1 MPPDSTTAVVIVDML
16 VDYFDPSL
24 WPKSEL
30 PSARERLAA
39 SINRLTR
46 DARSTGAPVIWIRQE
61 FKEDLSDAFP
71 HMRRDGRRYTIRGTP
86 GCELIPELEITPD
99 DHEVFKKRFSAF
111 FETDLDRML
120 REFGITTVVLAG
132 ITTAWCIRSTAT
144 DAYQLGYDVRVV
156 ADCVAGFTSESHLVS
171 LEEMDG
177 YVVSVVPVEGWNE
190 GMRE

>member
-86 GCELIPELEITPD
+86 GCELIPELEITCCAS
-99 DHEVFKKRFSAF
+99 SA
-111 FETDLDRML
+111 
-120 REFGITTVVLAG
+120 
-132 ITTAWCIRSTAT
+132 
-144 DAYQLGYDVRVV
+144 
-156 ADCVAGFTSESHLVS
+156 
-171 LEEMDG
+171 
-177 YVVSVVPVEGWNE
+177 
-190 GMRE
+190 